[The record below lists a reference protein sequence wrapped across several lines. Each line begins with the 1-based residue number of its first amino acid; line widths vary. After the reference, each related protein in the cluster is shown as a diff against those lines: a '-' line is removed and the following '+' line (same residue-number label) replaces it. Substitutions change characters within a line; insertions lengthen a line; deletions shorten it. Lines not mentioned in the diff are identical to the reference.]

1 KILYGN
7 WLTVPQGEAFISP
20 RTLYLGSLL
29 ISPLHG
35 LAWWTPAYF
44 VGLIGCIWFAV
55 RRPWPGSIM
64 LVAVTAFTLYN
75 ASLPDWH
82 GSGAFGMR
90 RLTVITPILALGLAT
105 VLDSLRRRPAWQ
117 LAIAGALSGWG
128 LQMTARYALF
138 MIPHDVNVLGDL
150 PLRAL
155 LFRPVS
161 VPLGALL
168 QSVSLSW
175 IGRLVRAPRLDNI
188 VILLAC
194 LCLVG
199 LMLVA
204 GRHRWATRVIRI

>member
-1 KILYGN
+1 
-7 WLTVPQGEAFISP
+7 
-20 RTLYLGSLL
+20 
-29 ISPLHG
+29 
-35 LAWWTPAYF
+35 
-44 VGLIGCIWFAV
+44 
-55 RRPWPGSIM
+55 
-64 LVAVTAFTLYN
+64 
-75 ASLPDWH
+75 
-82 GSGAFGMR
+82 MR
-90 RLTVITPILALGLAT
+90 RLTVVTPLLALGLAT

-128 LQMTARYALF
+128 LQMTARYVLF

-155 LFRPVS
+155 LFRPLS

-168 QSVSLSW
+168 QSVGLSW

-199 LMLVA
+199 LMLMA
-204 GRHRWATRVIRI
+204 GRRRWVTRVIRI